1 MLNGQKAWATNGG
14 IAGVHVIVASVDREL
29 GSRGQA
35 AFLVPPGHAR
45 AHDGRQGQEAR
56 PAGVTHG

>member
-29 GSRGQA
+29 GARGQA
-35 AFLVPPGHAR
+35 AFVDPARHAR
-45 AHDGRQGQEAR
+45 A
-56 PAGVTHG
+56 